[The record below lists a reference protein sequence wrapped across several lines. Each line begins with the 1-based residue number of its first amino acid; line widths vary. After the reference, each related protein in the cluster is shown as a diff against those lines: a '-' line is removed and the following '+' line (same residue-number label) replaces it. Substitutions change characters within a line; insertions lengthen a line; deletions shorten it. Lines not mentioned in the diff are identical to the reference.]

1 LQKIYQMI
9 LSAKAKQLIRHR
21 RGLRIRNRLAYELN
35 VTSKTIDIWLAN
47 DDAIL
52 TSKMAIEILTDETG
66 LAASELTNNNIL

>member
-1 LQKIYQMI
+1 MSLTTR
-9 LSAKAKQLIRHR
+9 AKQLIRHR

-66 LAASELTNNNIL
+66 LAASELTNNNNL